1 MNDISEDSDFVKLE
15 KTVEDVLTENNL
27 QSVLYFSRIQ
37 KHWEIIVGKPLAAK
51 TSPVQL
57 LKKKLIVNV
66 ADAAYSHHLKYF
78 ERQILDLIASPEICG
93 EGVVKKVSFKVGKT
107 TAKTSKKKLPNQEK
121 GSKRIS
127 SQVDPKA
134 LETAEN
140 IGDRKLKAS
149 FSRLMTKRL
158 SKKTPSS

>member
-27 QSVLYFSRIQ
+27 QSVLYFSKIQ
-37 KHWEIIVGKPLAAK
+37 KYWEIIVGKPLAAK
-51 TSPVQL
+51 TSPIQL
-57 LKKKLIVNV
+57 HKKKLIVHV

-93 EGVVKKVSFKVGKT
+93 EGVVKKVSFRVGKT
-107 TAKTSKKKLPNQEK
+107 TIASSPKPPQKSQK

-134 LETAEN
+134 QQTAEN
-140 IGDRKLKAS
+140 ISNRKLKAS
-149 FSRLMTKRL
+149 FARIMSKRL
-158 SKKTPSS
+158 SKKNSTT